1 MTSKAEDMT
10 TSKKKR
16 IKELQRIVDRLSKAL
31 AEDVERDVS
40 SVVKELDRSIQSAT
54 KQTMFARVSPPDSRF

>member
-1 MTSKAEDMT
+1 MT